1 MINDLKITE
10 VSTWKYVGETTISE
24 VVKKGDISKAQDV
37 VSTVE
42 NWSSSNGLHLNA
54 DKCKKLQIDLKTT
67 KQSFDPLTV
76 NGKKLPVVKNAKI
89 VGLTISNN
97 LKWSDHINEVIK
109 KANKRLYY
117 NKIV

>member
-10 VSTWKYVGETTISE
+10 VSTWKYVDDTTVSE
-24 VVKKGDISKAQDV
+24 VVKKGETSKAQDA

-54 DKCKKLQIDLKTT
+54 DKCKELLVDFKTT

-76 NGKKLPVVKNAKI
+76 NGKKLPVVKSAKI
-89 VGLTISNN
+89 LGLTISSN
-97 LKWSDHINEVIK
+97 LKWTDHINEVIK
-109 KANKRLYY
+109 KANKRL
-117 NKIV
+117 